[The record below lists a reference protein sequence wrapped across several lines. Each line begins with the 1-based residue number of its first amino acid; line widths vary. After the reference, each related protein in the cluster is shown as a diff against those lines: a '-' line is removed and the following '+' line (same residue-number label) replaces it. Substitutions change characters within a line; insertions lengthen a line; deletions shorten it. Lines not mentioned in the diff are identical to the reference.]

1 MVLGDVPDKEDGA
14 MLRRI
19 SLVCL
24 ALVVI
29 AGIAR
34 PASAQSG
41 KILVFAAASLKN
53 AVDAINGKWH
63 AETGKPAAAVS
74 YAASPTLAKQIEEGA
89 PADIFI
95 SADLKWMDYLQKRG
109 LIQPKTRANLLGNR
123 LVLIA
128 PVNSPLGTA
137 VHVTLAVGVPLAR
150 LLHGGRLAM
159 ADPRAVPAGI
169 YGKEALTAL
178 GLWSSVAGRIA
189 AAQDVRGALALVA
202 RGEAPLGIVYQTDA
216 AIEPAVK
223 IVATFPSGT
232 TPPIV
237 YPMALTK
244 RAGPGTARFE
254 QYLRGSAAAAIFEA
268 QGFAVLG
275 RAR

>member
-1 MVLGDVPDKEDGA
+1 

-19 SLVCL
+19 GLICL
-24 ALVVI
+24 ALFVI

-34 PASAQSG
+34 PAAAQSG
-41 KILVFAAASLKN
+41 KILVFAAASLKD
-53 AVDAINGKWH
+53 ALDAIDGKWH
-63 AETGKPAAAVS
+63 AETGKPAAVVS
-74 YAASPTLAKQIEEGA
+74 YAASSTLAKQIEEGA

-95 SADLKWMDYLQKRG
+95 SADLRWMDYLQQRG
-109 LIQPKTRANLLGNR
+109 LIQPKTRTDLLGNR

-128 PVNSPLGTA
+128 PVNSPIGTA
-137 VHVTLAVGVPLAR
+137 VHVTLAVGVPLAG

-169 YGKEALTAL
+169 YGKDALTAL

-189 AAQDVRGALALVA
+189 AAQDVRAALTLVA

-237 YPMALTK
+237 YPIALTK
-244 RAGPGTARFE
+244 TARSGAARFE
-254 QYLRGSAAAAIFEA
+254 QYLRGPAAAAIFEA
-268 QGFAVLG
+268 QGFGVLG